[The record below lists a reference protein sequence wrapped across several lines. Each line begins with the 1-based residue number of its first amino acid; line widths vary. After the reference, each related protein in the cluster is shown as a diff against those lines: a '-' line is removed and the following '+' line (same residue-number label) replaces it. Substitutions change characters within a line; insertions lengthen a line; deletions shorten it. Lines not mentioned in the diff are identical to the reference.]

1 MYYTHIKSGVT
12 YKFCLGALLQSRQ
25 GIWVDCIIYENE
37 EGMTFVREL
46 PDWEKSF
53 IKKEK

>member
-1 MYYTHIKSGVT
+1 MYYIHKKSEVL
-12 YKFCLGALLQSRQ
+12 YKLIQKALLQSRQ
-25 GIWVDCIIYENE
+25 GIWVDCIIYKNE

>member
-1 MYYTHIKSGVT
+1 MYYIHNSSGVT
-12 YKFCLGALLQSRQ
+12 YKFLQNALLQSRQ
-25 GIWVDCIIYENE
+25 GIWVDCVIYENE